1 MCGTVRFECPYF
13 HFSETLAAELCLTGQ
28 RLLRDERVWSDR
40 ACVNLVID
48 QVRELQHVNHADRNR
63 VIEALARAPVA
74 QPDLARRRNA
84 HRAHELDDGGVEPF
98 LAALAARSR
107 NGREQRSEEHT

>member
-28 RLLRDERVWSDR
+28 RLLRDERVWTDR

-48 QVRELQHVNHADRNR
+48 QVRELEHVNHAHRHR
-63 VIEALARAPVA
+63 MVEAMAGTAIP
-74 QPDLARRRNA
+74 QPDFARGLDA
-84 HRAHELDDGGVEPF
+84 HRCHVFDDSCVESF
-98 LAALAARSR
+98 LALLTTRCCNR
-107 NGREQRSEEHT
+107 